1 MTVASPLQPKSPAR
15 VTAGLPEPRA
25 IAPGESSCTPPT
37 KLRSL
42 RLGDLLLWLL
52 GRRWRLRVV
61 GYSMAPL
68 LMPGQEVLVNPQAYR
83 HRPPHAGDLVVARH
97 PHRPQ
102 LRLIKSVVYGVGFQG
117 GGGYFLAGL
126 NPEAS
131 TDSRSFGLVPQ
142 VHLLAQV
149 VCRFP

>member
-1 MTVASPLQPKSPAR
+1 MSPPPQPGAPVRVSEGWLRPALTDPTVSK
-15 VTAGLPEPRA
+15 
-25 IAPGESSCTPPT
+25 PPPPSQ
-37 KLRSL
+37 LRSS
-42 RLGDLLLWLL
+42 RWGDVLLWLL
-52 GRRWRLRVV
+52 GRRQRLQVV

-68 LMPGQEVLVNPQAYR
+68 LMPGEEVLVNPHAYR
-83 HRPPHAGDLVVARH
+83 CCFPQAGDLVVARH